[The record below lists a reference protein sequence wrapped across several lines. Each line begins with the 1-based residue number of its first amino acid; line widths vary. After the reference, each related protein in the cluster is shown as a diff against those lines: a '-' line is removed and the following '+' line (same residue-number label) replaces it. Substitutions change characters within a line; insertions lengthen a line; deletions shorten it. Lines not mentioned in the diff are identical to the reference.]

1 MKILAIDLGK
11 YNSVACL
18 FDTTTN
24 QSEFETIA
32 TQRWAFETLLNQT
45 KPDKIVMETSS
56 ITGWVHDFCYSLGY
70 PVLVANPSAEAWRW
84 KNVKRKTDKDDALK
98 LAKLTALEQVSAV
111 HVPVA
116 ERRQYRL
123 GVKYRK
129 TLVNRITRI
138 QNHIRALFD
147 HQGISIPG
155 GHKAWTVA
163 GIETLSQYRK
173 PLAEC
178 ELDEF
183 WRGELDLELQSLDA
197 LWQQLQQVDDKLETV
212 AQQDEQ
218 VQLLQTIPG
227 VGRRTAEV
235 IVSALDN
242 PHRFQNA
249 RQVSAYA
256 GLVPD
261 QRQSGQTNR
270 LGRITCRGSRILRS
284 ALVEVAWVMLR
295 YNPWAECVY
304 QRICGG
310 QKTRKKIAIIAVA
323 RKLLVRCWAMLR
335 HKQPWQDSTPLLSPS
350 TSPIS

>member
-1 MKILAIDLGK
+1 M
-11 YNSVACL
+11 
-18 FDTTTN
+18 
-24 QSEFETIA
+24 
-32 TQRWAFETLLNQT
+32 
-45 KPDKIVMETSS
+45 
-56 ITGWVHDFCYSLGY
+56 
-70 PVLVANPSAEAWRW
+70 
-84 KNVKRKTDKDDALK
+84 
-98 LAKLTALEQVSAV
+98 
-111 HVPVA
+111 
-116 ERRQYRL
+116 
-123 GVKYRK
+123 KYRK
-129 TLVNRITRI
+129 TLVNRI

-147 HQGISIPG
+147 HQGIRIPS
-155 GHKAWTVA
+155 GHKAWTAA

-178 ELDEF
+178 QLEEF
-183 WRGELDLELQSLDA
+183 WKGELDLELQSLDT
-197 LWQQLQQVDDKLETV
+197 LWQQLQQVDDQLEKV
-212 AQQDEQ
+212 AKQDEQ

-235 IVSALDN
+235 IVAALDN
-242 PHRFQNA
+242 PNRFKND

-270 LGRITCRGSRILRS
+270 LGRITGRGSRILRS

-295 YNPWAECVY
+295 YNPWAESVY

-335 HKQPWQDSTPLLSPS
+335 HKQPWQDST
-350 TSPIS
+350 TSFSASISSS

>member
-18 FDTTTN
+18 FDTATN

-32 TQRWAFETLLNQT
+32 TQRWAFEQLLTQT
-45 KPDKIVMETSS
+45 KPDQIVIETSS
-56 ITGWVHDFCYSLGY
+56 ITGWVHDFCQSLGY
-70 PVLVANPSAEAWRW
+70 PVLVANPSAEVWRW

-129 TLVNRITRI
+129 TLVNRINRI

-147 HQGISIPG
+147 HQGISIPS

-178 ELDEF
+178 QLDEF
-183 WRGELDLELQSLDA
+183 WQGELDLELQSLDT
-197 LWQQLQQVDDKLETV
+197 LWQQLQQVDEQLEKV

-235 IVSALDN
+235 IVAALDN

-261 QRQSGQTNR
+261 QRQSEQTNR

-284 ALVEVAWVMLR
+284 ASVEVAWVMLR
-295 YNPWAECVY
+295 YNPWAESVY

-335 HKQPWQDSTPLLSPS
+335 H
-350 TSPIS
+350 